1 MSLLTKV
8 IGHTVGKV
16 VPRFRTIAQWLP
28 TYNEIVARR
37 DIGDKTRSNRRVY
50 ARLLSE
56 AFSERAIG
64 SLRPH
69 EVSAVITKIAQ
80 RHPHLAK
87 RVLVEARDM
96 FNEALLAG
104 WIDLNPAEAVKT
116 PIVKILRRRLSMD
129 QWQRIHDYADCCSP
143 PWVALMMTL
152 AVVTGQRRG
161 DIRKMRFSDVWA
173 EPDGQLYLHI
183 EQQKTGK
190 RLAIP
195 LALRLDAIDVSVGEA
210 IDRCRKYAVL
220 DSDGDGYMIRKTTG
234 GMLAATSM
242 SWRFE
247 EAREGALPPHSGKG
261 TPPSLHECRSLAE
274 RTYREQGINTMVL
287 LGHSQQSMTDLYN
300 RDRGLDAQSQK
311 WKTLTLVPR
320 SA

>member
-1 MSLLTKV
+1 VSILSKV
-8 IGHTVGKV
+8 IGRTVGHV
-16 VPRFRTIAQWLP
+16 IPRYRTVAQWLP
-28 TYNEIVARR
+28 IYNQIVAER
-37 DIGDKTRSNRRVY
+37 DIVEKTRSNRRIY
-50 ARLLSE
+50 SRLLAE
-56 AFSERAIG
+56 AFAERAIG
-64 SLRPH
+64 SMRPH
-69 EVSAVITKIAQ
+69 EISSVVTKIAQ

-96 FNEALLAG
+96 FNQALIAG
-104 WIDLNPAEAVKT
+104 WVDVNPAEAVKT
-116 PIVKILRRRLSMD
+116 PVVKIARLRLSMD
-129 QWQRIHDYADCCSP
+129 QWQRIHDWADCCSP

-152 AVVTGQRRG
+152 ALVTGQRRG
-161 DIRKMRFSDVWA
+161 DIRKMRFSDVWE

-195 LALRLDAIDVSVGEA
+195 LALRLNVIDVSVGEA
-210 IDRCRKYAVL
+210 IQRCRKYAVL
-220 DSDGDGYMIRKTTG
+220 DADGDGYLIRKTTG

-287 LGHSQQSMTDLYN
+287 LGHSKQSMTDLYN
-300 RDRGLDAQSQK
+300 RDRGLSAHEKK
-311 WKTLTLVPR
+311 WRTLTL
-320 SA
+320 